1 MNELYK
7 GLDEKDQVIKK
18 LKTSRETRGK
28 IIVDMIARA
37 LDKDKKIADLKVQLE
52 LAIFVIEWL
61 ARK

>member
-7 GLDEKDQVIKK
+7 SLNEKDQVIEK
-18 LKTSRETRGK
+18 LKTSRKTRGK
-28 IIVDMIARA
+28 IIVDMIAKA
-37 LDKDKKIADLKVQLE
+37 LDKDKEIANLKVQLE